1 MLICILVK
9 WVKKTFDL
17 LTQMKSPNIQKSKNQ
32 YSRLK
37 MENECN
43 KELLEKYEKGNK
55 IAPLWHNYRAIFDTS
70 PEWSAILKENC

>member
-1 MLICILVK
+1 
-9 WVKKTFDL
+9 
-17 LTQMKSPNIQKSKNQ
+17 
-32 YSRLK
+32 

-70 PEWSAILKENC
+70 RESSVILKENC